1 MTDTP
6 DTPTEPTTAATES
19 NPAAAPKPNRLYQAA
34 AWVAIVAGTLF
45 IVGTVFFAGM
55 IVGHRADGHGGQQ
68 RGHDSGMMQSP
79 HHRMG
84 PGGMGGMGA
93 GCPMMRGG
101 MQSGMKSD
109 EDDSD
114 DARTPRGP
122 GSQAPA
128 PAAPGQPPR

>member
-1 MTDTP
+1 M
-6 DTPTEPTTAATES
+6 
-19 NPAAAPKPNRLYQAA
+19 YQAA

-55 IVGHRADGHGGQQ
+55 IVGHRADGHGGPH
-68 RGHDSGMMQSP
+68 RGYGSGMMQSP
-79 HHRMG
+79 HRMG

-101 MQSGMKSD
+101 MNSGMKSD

-114 DARTPRGP
+114 DARAPRGP
-122 GSQAPA
+122 ASQAPA
-128 PAAPGQPPR
+128 PATPGQPPR